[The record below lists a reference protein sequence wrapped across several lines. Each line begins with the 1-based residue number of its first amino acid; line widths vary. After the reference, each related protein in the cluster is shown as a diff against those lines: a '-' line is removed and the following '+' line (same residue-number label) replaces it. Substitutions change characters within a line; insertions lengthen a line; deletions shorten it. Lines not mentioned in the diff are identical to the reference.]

1 MTPTRPTLE
10 VVARRAGTSVP
21 TVSKVLR
28 GGTDVS
34 ASTRRDVL
42 EAVAATGYRQRPG
55 DARRGVRLA
64 APDLVD
70 LVLTTVDNAWATRAL
85 SGIEQAA
92 SDAGTGVVLTLARD
106 DDWITRLLR
115 RRSQGA
121 VIVGVGPSPAQ
132 LAGLRAAGVPVVL
145 VDPVVRPPD
154 DVTSV
159 GSTNWEGGRS
169 AGEHLA
175 SLGHVR
181 IGMVDAGPGT
191 LYNAARVDGFRSA
204 LVAAGLELPPSRL
217 VHAGW
222 SRTEARDGVLPL
234 LERGDRPTAFFASSE
249 GMALGV
255 YDAAAEVGL
264 RIPQDLSVV
273 GFDDLPDAQ
282 WASPPMTT
290 VQQPTAEMGAVAVR
304 ILLDLIEDAQTGGPR
319 PRRTTRIELATH
331 FVVRGS
337 TAAPPAP

>member
-1 MTPTRPTLE
+1 MSPQRPTLE
-10 VVARRAGTSVP
+10 VVARAAGTSVP

-34 ASTRRDVL
+34 AATRRSVL
-42 EAVAATGYRQRPG
+42 EAVAATGYRQRAG
-55 DARRGVRLA
+55 DASRARGRAV
-64 APDLVD
+64 PELVD
-70 LVLTTVDNAWATRAL
+70 LVLTAVDNAWATRAL
-85 SGIEQAA
+85 SGIEQTAT
-92 SDAGTGVVLTLARD
+92 DAGTGVVLTIARD
-106 DDWITRLLR
+106 DDWVTRLLR
-115 RRSQGA
+115 RRSEGA
-121 VIVGVGPSPAQ
+121 VIVGVGPSTAQ
-132 LAGLRAAGVPVVL
+132 LAGLAAAGVPVVL

-154 DVTSV
+154 DVPSV

-175 SLGHVR
+175 SLGHTR

-204 LVAAGLELPPSRL
+204 LAAAGLDLPPSRL

-234 LERGDRPTAFFASSE
+234 LRAPDRPTAFFASSE
-249 GMALGV
+249 GMAFGV
-255 YDAAAEVGL
+255 YDAATETGL

-290 VQQPTAEMGAVAVR
+290 VQQPTAEMGSVALR
-304 ILLDLIEDAQTGGPR
+304 ILLDLVDDARTGRAR

-337 TAAPPAP
+337 TAAPPSA